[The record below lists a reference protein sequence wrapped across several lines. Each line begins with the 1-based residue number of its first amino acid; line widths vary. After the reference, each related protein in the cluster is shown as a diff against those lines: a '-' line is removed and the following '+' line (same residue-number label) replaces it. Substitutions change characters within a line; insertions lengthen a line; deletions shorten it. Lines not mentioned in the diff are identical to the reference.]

1 MSDCFVNR
9 GRVMI
14 GEGGGGGGGSVKKEN
29 PLKGDNV
36 N

>member
-9 GRVMI
+9 GRVMM
-14 GEGGGGGGGSVKKEN
+14 GEGGGGSVKKEN